1 MPSGVGSCFAEAVG
15 VNVIDDIDSTHLQR
29 FNKAVREAG
38 EPRTQKN
45 VILTTQSILKYG
57 ADIFRH
63 HRVLIEDLRSEIR
76 RICSWE
82 TQKQPSPR
90 PMKKAAYLRLLE
102 QCEANEDLMWK
113 AILIVSLNLA
123 LHPSEMAALETSE
136 FDLQD
141 LVFQS
146 HRTKTGVTR
155 VAAVWQRTADA
166 IKAYMATPH
175 FKTNQSPLL
184 FTTTKTD
191 QKGRL
196 NRPLKIGK
204 ITDKIRRLRKA
215 AGLDGSVVFDG
226 IRDLF
231 RTSAGAENIVAIKWA
246 RRTTS
251 WRSWN
256 GRCAE
261 SSF

>member
-1 MPSGVGSCFAEAVG
+1 
-15 VNVIDDIDSTHLQR
+15 
-29 FNKAVREAG
+29 
-38 EPRTQKN
+38 
-45 VILTTQSILKYG
+45 
-57 ADIFRH
+57 
-63 HRVLIEDLRSEIR
+63 
-76 RICSWE
+76 
-82 TQKQPSPR
+82 
-90 PMKKAAYLRLLE
+90 
-102 QCEANEDLMWK
+102 MWK

-123 LHPSEMAALETSE
+123 CTRPRWQPWRRRSLIYRTWSFRAIEPKPALRE
-136 FDLQD
+136 F
-141 LVFQS
+141 
-146 HRTKTGVTR
+146 
-155 VAAVWQRTADA
+155 AAVWQRTADA

-246 RRTTS
+246 MGHTLGEDDTYAFRDPKETAGVMRKVEMAVFGS
-251 WRSWN
+251 NS
-256 GRCAE
+256 G
-261 SSF
+261 